1 MKVSLKEKNLIIRV
15 DASTQIGTGHLMRCL
30 ALAQAW
36 KGDGG
41 KVTFITACQS
51 EGLLQRLREEEFDIH
66 LLAHSYPDSGDW
78 DYTKSILA
86 AHPNA
91 WVVLDG
97 YHFDEVY
104 QQRVKEAKHRLLV
117 IDDMA
122 HLKHY
127 YADIVLNQNLH
138 AKQLQYSCEP
148 YTRLLLG
155 THYVL
160 LRREFLAWRGGK
172 REIPEVARRVLV
184 TLGGSDPENYTLKVL
199 RALQKIDIPGLEAT
213 VVIGVSNP
221 HADVLEAAVGQSRIP
236 IRLISNATNMPEL
249 MAWADV
255 AVSMAGTTTWELLFL
270 GMPALFCI
278 LADNQYHIAQQVE
291 SQGVGKNLGQAE
303 NISVQSLVESITSLA
318 KDFNL
323 RAKISENA
331 RQIVDGQGG
340 HRVLEALRETKPFL
354 AVDTERT
361 LTDQPTRR
369 GKNQGLRVFL
379 LAGKQAGCIGLLTL
393 AAAGCRIQ
401 GVIAYDDDLQK
412 LAAMLHIPIF
422 SSLTEPEAENHLS
435 KSDLLVSVHG
445 REIVPKRLFELP
457 RIGGI
462 NVHPCLYRYKG
473 ANPIGRLLQDGCTQA
488 SVAVHL
494 MTEKVDEG
502 EVLVEEF
509 IDVAGKQSVEE
520 VYNALYPYYSL
531 VLLKALRVL
540 EDSVGEAKHGN

>member
-1 MKVSLKEKNLIIRV
+1 MESLKERHLVIRV
-15 DASTQIGTGHLMRCL
+15 DASTQMGTGHLIRCL

-36 KGDGG
+36 KDAGDE
-41 KVTFITACQS
+41 VTFITACQS

-66 LLAHSYPDSGDW
+66 LLSCPYPDPSDW
-78 DYTKSILA
+78 VYTKDVLA
-86 AHPNA
+86 SHPNS

-104 QQRVKEAKHRLLV
+104 QRWVKETGHRLLV

-127 YADIVLNQNLH
+127 YVDIVLNQNLH
-138 AKQLQYSCEP
+138 AEQLHYSCEP

-155 THYVL
+155 SRYVL
-160 LRREFLAWRGGK
+160 LRREFLAWRDWK

-184 TLGGSDPENYTLKVL
+184 TLGGGDPENHTLKVIQ
-199 RALQKIDIPGLEAT
+199 ALQKVDIPGLEAI
-213 VVIGVSNP
+213 VVIGASNP
-221 HADVLEAAVGQSRIP
+221 HAEVLEAAIGQSRIP
-236 IRLISNATNMPEL
+236 IRLIHDARNMPEL
-249 MAWADV
+249 MTWADM
-255 AVSMAGTTTWELLFL
+255 AVSSAGTTTWELLFL
-270 GMPALFCI
+270 GTPTLFLV
-278 LADNQYHIAQQVE
+278 LADNQSNIAEQIE
-291 SQGVGKNLGQAE
+291 SQEVGKSLGQAE
-303 NISVQSLVESITSLA
+303 NITVQSLVESIASLA
-318 KDFNL
+318 KGFNL
-323 RAKISENA
+323 RVRVSENA

-354 AVDTERT
+354 VVDTERT
-361 LTDQPTRR
+361 LTDQPTRQ
-369 GKNQGLRVFL
+369 GKDQGLRVFL

-393 AAAGCRIQ
+393 AAVGCKIQ
-401 GVIAYDDDLQK
+401 GVIAYDDAVQN
-412 LAAMLHIPIF
+412 LATMLHIPIF
-422 SSLTEPEAENHLS
+422 SSLTEPEVEDHLS
-435 KSDLLVSVHG
+435 RSDLLVSVHG
-445 REIVPKRLFELP
+445 REIVPKKLLELP
-457 RIGGI
+457 CLGGI
-462 NVHPCLYRYKG
+462 NVHPCLSRYKG
-473 ANPIGRLLQDGCTQA
+473 VNPIGRLLQDGCTQA

-509 IDVAGKQSVEE
+509 IDVAGKQSVEG